1 MNSSTFKRIVV
12 VTVLLALGTSGILC
26 QTSTSQID
34 IPALIKDCIAN
45 GQKYDT
51 AVVDAYTY
59 TKKTTARHGI
69 SDTVQVVDVYPK
81 HGRVSEKKVSTNGSE
96 ISKRAD
102 EREQQRV
109 AAELE
114 KDANQRLAKGDDSA

>member
-1 MNSSTFKRIVV
+1 MNSAILKRIVV
-12 VTVLLALGTSGILC
+12 VLILSTICPAQLLSQSPTP
-26 QTSTSQID
+26 QID
-34 IPALIKDCIAN
+34 IPTLIRECIAN

-96 ISKRAD
+96 ISKKA
-102 EREQQRV
+102 
-109 AAELE
+109 
-114 KDANQRLAKGDDSA
+114 